1 MKTGRISWAVM
12 VGAAIA
18 LSASFASAQAINS
31 TAQTIS
37 LNAKLAESLTLN
49 LSANTV
55 SFTLSAGSAT
65 NAGSAGVTA
74 TTAWVLAPG
83 RNNVN
88 VYAYFASSTAALTD
102 GTNNIPSSAFY
113 IKDGTTAAAALTNTY
128 AGFGAA
134 NAALLLANV
143 PITATNR
150 SANHVDPLTF
160 NIDLS
165 TGTLPQLPASTY
177 AGTLTIQAQAL

>member
-18 LSASFASAQAINS
+18 LSAPFASAQAINS
-31 TAQTIS
+31 SAQAIT
-37 LNAKLAESLTLN
+37 LNATLAETLTLN

-55 SFTLSAGSAT
+55 SFNLSAGSAT
-65 NAGSAGVTA
+65 NAGSTGVAA
-74 TTAWVLAPG
+74 TTTWVLAPG

-113 IKDGTTAAAALTNTY
+113 IKDGANPAAALTNTY
-128 AGFGAA
+128 AGFGGA
-134 NAALLLANV
+134 NAALLLGTT

-150 SANHVDPLTF
+150 SANRVDNLTF

-165 TGTLPQLPASTY
+165 TATLKQLPASSY

>member
-31 TAQTIS
+31 SAQAIT
-37 LNAKLAESLTLN
+37 LNATLAETLTLN

-55 SFTLSAGSAT
+55 SFNLSAGSAT

-74 TTAWVLAPG
+74 TTTWVLSAG

-102 GTNNIPSSAFY
+102 GTNNIPSSAFF
-113 IKDGTTAAAALTNTY
+113 IKDGANPAAALTNTY
-128 AGFGAA
+128 AGFGGA
-134 NAALLLANV
+134 NAALLLGTT
-143 PITATNR
+143 PITTANR
-150 SANHVDPLTF
+150 SANRTDNMTF

-165 TGTLPQLPASTY
+165 SATLKQLPASSY

>member
-1 MKTGRISWAVM
+1 MKTGRFSWVAM

-18 LSASFASAQAINS
+18 LSASFASAQINS
-31 TAQTIS
+31 TAQPIT
-37 LNAKLAESLTLN
+37 LNAKLNETLTLN

-55 SFTLSAGSAT
+55 SFNLSAGSAT
-65 NAGSAGVTA
+65 NAGTAGVTA
-74 TTAWVLAPG
+74 TTTWVLAPG
-83 RNNVN
+83 RANVN

-113 IKDGTTAAAALTNTY
+113 IKNGAAAAAALTSTY
-128 AGFGAA
+128 AGFGGA
-134 NAALLLANV
+134 NAALLLGTT

-150 SANHVDPLTF
+150 SSSRTDNLTF

-165 TGTLPQLPASTY
+165 TGTLPQLPASSY
-177 AGTLTIQAQAL
+177 AGTLNIQAQAL